1 MGSRLAERFRLEPD
15 LVVRKMSRGN
25 RQKVALV
32 LALAHS
38 PRLVILDEPTSGLDP
53 LMQDTLMMCL
63 RELASEGHTVMFS
76 SHTLSEVETLC
87 DRIAIVR
94 DGQIVEDSP
103 LSTLKAQAPRQ
114 IVVTSAGTAIGCR
127 YSMAARRGCEVR
139 AECVARALS
148 STVALMV
155 PPSLRNRTCILEL
168 LGTSAPFMQWA
179 AGQNFADVVIG
190 SPALEV
196 LFRRY
201 YRNDR
206 CQCESSMDHK
216 CPGQSRPHDVGHWR
230 INRLRF

>member
-1 MGSRLAERFRLEPD
+1 
-15 LVVRKMSRGN
+15 MSRGN

-63 RELASEGHTVMFS
+63 RELANEGRTVMFS

-94 DGQIVEDSP
+94 DGQIVEDSR
-103 LSTLKAQAPRQ
+103 LVALKELQRASDIQWPSGA
-114 IVVTSAGTAIGCR
+114 
-127 YSMAARRGCEVR
+127 EVKYVPSSSP
-139 AECVARALS
+139 EQYS
-148 STVALMV
+148 STIALLV
-155 PPSLRNRTCILEL
+155 PPSLRHRTCVLEL
-168 LGTSAPFMQWA
+168 LGTSTPFMQWA

-190 SPALEV
+190 PPALEA

-201 YRNDR
+201 Y
-206 CQCESSMDHK
+206 QE
-216 CPGQSRPHDVGHWR
+216 
-230 INRLRF
+230 